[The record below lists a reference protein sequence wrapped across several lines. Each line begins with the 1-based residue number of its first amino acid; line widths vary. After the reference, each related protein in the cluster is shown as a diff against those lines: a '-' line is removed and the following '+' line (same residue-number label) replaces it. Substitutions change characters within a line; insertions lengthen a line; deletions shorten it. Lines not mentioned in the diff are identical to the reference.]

1 MKGTIQSHVS
11 SGFLLLPLISSYLCK
26 EFLRFF
32 FLCLALFLGIS
43 LLVDLFDRLDDFIKY
58 GASVSTAARY
68 LLFKAPILVTQ
79 AAPAAA
85 LTASLLSLGILSRHR
100 ELLALKSCGISPW
113 QITCPLLLL
122 AGILSA
128 GVWAWNES
136 VVPYAFH
143 KSRQINNVEIKKKT
157 PKVLFHA
164 KGFWYHGEN
173 AFYHID
179 HFDSRR
185 NILFGLTIYTLDA
198 NFQVQSLIEVAQAQW
213 QAGQWQLEN
222 IQEKPLSQGNS
233 YPASP
238 AIRTWLQ
245 ETPEDFALVDMEA
258 EEFSSRQLRE
268 YIANLQ
274 RKGLD
279 TTEYQVDSQLK
290 GAIPIATLVMTL
302 LGIALA
308 VPGAR
313 QFGLST
319 TIGLA
324 LIAGFG
330 YWVLLALTISL
341 GHSGALSPVP
351 AAWSANSATCLLGM
365 FFLLGVD

>member
-1 MKGTIQSHVS
+1 MS
-11 SGFLLLPLISSYLCK
+11 SAFLPLPLISSYLCR

-58 GASVSTAARY
+58 GASVSAVVRY
-68 LLFKAPILVTQ
+68 LLFKAPLLVTQ

-100 ELLALKSCGISPW
+100 ELLALKACGISPW
-113 QITCPLLLL
+113 QIACPLLLV
-122 AGILSA
+122 AGLLSA
-128 GVWAWNES
+128 SVWAWNETI
-136 VVPYAFH
+136 VPYAFH
-143 KSRQINNVEIKKKT
+143 KSRHINTVEIKKRT
-157 PKVLFHA
+157 PKVLFHER
-164 KGFWYHGEN
+164 GFWYHGEN

-185 NILFGLTIYTLDA
+185 NILFGLTIYTLDTD
-198 NFQVQSLIEVAQAQW
+198 FHVQSLIEVAQAHW
-213 QAGQWQLEN
+213 QEGQWHLESM
-222 IQEKPLSQGNS
+222 QEKPLSQAPPPRS
-233 YPASP
+233 SQDV
-238 AIRTWLQ
+238 RTWLR

-268 YIANLQ
+268 QIANLQ

-279 TTEYQVDSQLK
+279 TTEYQVDLQLK
-290 GAIPIATLVMTL
+290 GSVPIATLVMTL

-308 VPGAR
+308 VPGAK
-313 QFGLST
+313 QFVLST
-319 TIGLA
+319 TVGLA

>member
-1 MKGTIQSHVS
+1 MFS
-11 SGFLLLPLISSYLCK
+11 SFFPFPLISSYLCR

-32 FLCLALFLGIS
+32 FLCLALFFGIS

-58 GASVSTAARY
+58 GASISAAMRY
-68 LLFKAPILVTQ
+68 LVFKAPLLVTQ

-85 LTASLLSLGILSRHR
+85 LAASLLSLGLLARHR
-100 ELLALKSCGISPW
+100 ELLALKACGISSW
-113 QITCPLLLL
+113 QIAWPLLLV
-122 AGILSA
+122 AGLLSA
-128 GVWAWNES
+128 GVWAWNET

-143 KSRQINNVEIKKKT
+143 QSRHINTVEIKKRT

-164 KGFWYHGEN
+164 RGFWYHGEN

-185 NILFGLTIYTLDA
+185 NILFGLTIYTLDRD
-198 NFQVQSLIEVAQAQW
+198 FHVQSLIEVAQAHW

-222 IQEKPLSQGNS
+222 IQEKPLSQENS
-233 YPASP
+233 HPPA
-238 AIRTWLQ
+238 AQEGRTWLR

-258 EEFSSRQLRE
+258 EEFSSRQLRAQV
-268 YIANLQ
+268 ANLQ

-279 TTEYQVDSQLK
+279 TTEYQVDLQLK
-290 GAIPIATLVMTL
+290 GAVPIATLVMTL

-308 VPGAR
+308 LPGAK
-313 QFGLST
+313 QFALST

-324 LIAGFG
+324 LLTGFG
-330 YWVLLALTISL
+330 YWVLLALTMSL
-341 GHSGALSPVP
+341 GHSGALSPIP
-351 AAWSANSATCLLGM
+351 AAWSANSAAFLLGM